1 MTIDLRETRLPGI
14 GIRYSFVTADGTS
27 VAVIQH
33 NDGLREVYVRGRRDD
48 EPTTFRLHDDEARQV
63 GALLGGA
70 YERPRI
76 VEDLEL
82 ALGGLQ
88 IEWIRVPDDSPS
100 IGKTLAECA
109 FRSLANITVI
119 AILREPEPI
128 SGASPD
134 DVIQFGDTLVT
145 VGRAG
150 DYPAFRRLLSG
161 KA

>member
-1 MTIDLRETRLPGI
+1 M
-14 GIRYSFVTADGTS
+14 
-27 VAVIQH
+27 
-33 NDGLREVYVRGRRDD
+33 
-48 EPTTFRLHDDEARQV
+48 
-63 GALLGGA
+63 
-70 YERPRI
+70 
-76 VEDLEL
+76 
-82 ALGGLQ
+82 
-88 IEWIRVPDDSPS
+88 PDDSPS

-134 DVIQFGDTLVT
+134 DVIQLGDTLVT